1 VDTSRCLRTGERLA
15 TRPGMQARPWTARSA
30 KGVVV
35 SDGATLNLAI
45 VGVGVL
51 GPGLRDWEQAAPVLR
66 TPSDWAAAATA
77 VPAPTRLPST
87 ERRRAGVGVKA
98 AIVVADQACAMAGI
112 AVDGVATVF
121 TSASGD
127 PDTCHAMCEAL
138 ARPERLLSPTR
149 FTNSVHN
156 APAGYWHIAAQSR
169 KASTSLAAYDASVCA
184 GVLEAAAQC
193 CASRSPVLLVA
204 CDMPYPAP
212 LHALRPLP
220 DVFACALL
228 LAPQG
233 SPAAWPLALSATAH
247 SVPTRCGTPELDTL
261 RRSIPAARLL
271 PLLESLARNES
282 RALVLDGDGLDLALR
297 VAPRP

>member
-1 VDTSRCLRTGERLA
+1 MNDTPMLS
-15 TRPGMQARPWTARSA
+15 
-30 KGVVV
+30 V
-35 SDGATLNLAI
+35 AI
-45 VGVGVL
+45 SGVGVL
-51 GPGLRDWEQAAPVLR
+51 GPGLNGWDQAAAMLR
-66 TPSDWAAAATA
+66 TPRDWKAAATV
-77 VPAPTRLPST
+77 VPAPDRLPGT

-98 AIVVADQACAMAGI
+98 AISVADQACTMAGV

-127 PDTCHAMCEAL
+127 PETCHAMCEAL

-169 KASTSLAAYDASVCA
+169 QASTSLAAYDASFCA
-184 GVLEAAAQC
+184 GLLEAAAQC
-193 CASRSPVLLVA
+193 GTSGSPVLLVA

-228 LAPQG
+228 LVPAG
-233 SPAAWPLALSATAH
+233 GAAAWPLALSLHANAE
-247 SVPTRCGTPELDTL
+247 PTRCATVELDAL
-261 RRSIPAARLL
+261 RRSIPAARGL
-271 PLLESLARNES
+271 PLLQALARNES
-282 RALVLDGDGLDLALR
+282 CPLVLGGDGLDLTLH
-297 VAPRP
+297 VAQRP